1 MAQRHLKKSSRRK
14 QKIYKMKGC
23 SKKICRNKSYLGGSA
38 DINLAYTGS
47 KTPSVP
53 NPFLAYTGNGG
64 ANSNAAD
71 KTLPNTGPFLNKGSL
86 GTPFLN
92 PTNAQKGGN
101 CNCGLPMVGG
111 GGMLDDGDYSYQ
123 GRVIGTYIG
132 DFLYNENND
141 VLHMFKNQNGIIT
154 HLTPED
160 EKDLK
165 KVTSD
170 KEIMVGGNPGIPY
183 PNGLVGAPWTA
194 TGGWPGVDG
203 IQGGRNYIAPN
214 TYKTDVQTAMI
225 STGANPPF
233 SVGGRKGVKKNAT
246 RKRSQKGGTSTNF
259 LAQDLINLGRQ
270 FNYGIGSAYN
280 TLTGYS
286 APTNPLPWKGQ
297 LPNTPNLSTFRATA
311 L

>member
-1 MAQRHLKKSSRRK
+1 MAKRHLKKSSRRK

-23 SKKICRNKSYLGGSA
+23 SKKNWKNKSYLGGSA

-53 NPFLAYTGNGG
+53 NPFLAYTGKGG
-64 ANSNAAD
+64 RNINAAD
-71 KTLPNTGPFLNKGSL
+71 KTVPNTGPLNRGL

-111 GGMLDDGDYSYQ
+111 
-123 GRVIGTYIG
+123 
-132 DFLYNENND
+132 
-141 VLHMFKNQNGIIT
+141 
-154 HLTPED
+154 
-160 EKDLK
+160 
-165 KVTSD
+165 
-170 KEIMVGGNPGIPY
+170 NPGIPY
-183 PNGLVGAPWTA
+183 PNGLVGAPWTPSTA
-194 TGGWPGVDG
+194 GWPGVDG
-203 IQGGRNYIAPN
+203 VQGGRNYIAPN
-214 TYKTDVQTAMI
+214 LYKTDVQTAMI

-233 SVGGRKGVKKNAT
+233 SIGGRKSVKKNGT
-246 RKRSQKGGTSTNF
+246 RKRSQKGGTDTNF

-270 FNYGIGSAYN
+270 FNYGLGSAYN
-280 TLTGYS
+280 ALTGYS
-286 APTNPLPWKGQ
+286 APTNPMPWKGQ